1 MYLSS
6 GHGENLNPYQMHEV
20 ILTLSSQMA
29 ESYLELCELMAS
41 NTEIMCWM
49 CWSVTL
55 VSSPA
60 CQATNTTSFFH
71 YIISFVLS
79 NIRILYL
86 VIVKSVCSLSL
97 FYVTDRVPDA
107 THTTPD
113 TNSKR
118 SPSCF
123 SSFCCS
129 YVIFSLISSRIL
141 VISAS
146 LQIHVTFLLCML
158 IYLQTT
164 LG

>member
-41 NTEIMCWM
+41 NTEIM

-129 YVIFSLISSRIL
+129 YMIFCLISSRIL

-146 LQIHVTFLLCML
+146 LQIHVTFLLFV
-158 IYLQTT
+158 YLQTM
-164 LG
+164 LGK